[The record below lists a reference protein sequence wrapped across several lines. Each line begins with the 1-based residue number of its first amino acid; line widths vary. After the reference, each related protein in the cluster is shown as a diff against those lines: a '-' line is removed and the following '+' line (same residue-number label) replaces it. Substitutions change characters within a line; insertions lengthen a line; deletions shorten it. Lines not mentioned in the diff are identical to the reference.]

1 VEGKLVAKHT
11 QKEQRTASKKNIS
24 PIAKRTPAQQ
34 KEMNA
39 AGQLAVREDAALNA
53 IKAKL
58 GIPTNSGSGSNNNG
72 ANPNGSTSTTAT
84 GGGPSAT
91 SGISGG
97 GGMSPQLQ
105 SIVDVF
111 LLRFMRNKKLNID
124 ETMEKLRRR
133 REFEGSLS
141 GISVTPGCVKAL
153 RSGAF
158 HLLGVDVMRRPVL
171 YVRLHIFRSVTEAD
185 EMEKLAIVLLEYV
198 QAVAMHSSSQQEIV
212 LLVAQQDS
220 TWYHAQGMGS
230 TQSELLI
237 ALLSKYYPDLVGLVL
252 IVDAPWATRQRVKTA
267 LASTATSSRAR
278 NLLQIVS
285 KSDLQRFVDVTILPE
300 DLGGRHALGSPHDFS
315 EAVLRHW
322 YATVSLV
329 QQENAGSSSNGSRPL
344 YIPTSAVVGN
354 GAASTSSFRG
364 GGGASRGP
372 SSLMRTNISG
382 LTPRRARGFGAS
394 QHNAGGADAATDD
407 GMCSVISDTDVE
419 VLDDED
425 GGTDTELSA
434 SAAAAGAATGRSGPA
449 GNDQGVSSPSN
460 KGQLQQ
466 ELREERDRRIA
477 LEHELTRLR
486 LGMTIDPATATHLE
500 TALKHIHDEL
510 NVVIGE
516 VITRSKATSATTSGT
531 KRQGGGGGGG
541 PSLHQLI
548 ELTDSQVLKVVQ
560 ERQQVAAMKFAT
572 PPEDRSRSRGGCTL
586 M

>member
-1 VEGKLVAKHT
+1 
-11 QKEQRTASKKNIS
+11 
-24 PIAKRTPAQQ
+24 
-34 KEMNA
+34 MNA

-58 GIPTNSGSGSNNNG
+58 GIATSGGSNHNNNNN
-72 ANPNGSTSTTAT
+72 ANPNGSTSTNNTTGTAAPNNT
-84 GGGPSAT
+84 G
-91 SGISGG
+91 GG
-97 GGMSPQLQ
+97 GGMSSQLQ

-141 GISVTPGCVKAL
+141 GISVTPACVKAL

-171 YVRLHIFRSVTEAD
+171 YIRLHIFRSVTEAE
-185 EMEKLAIVLLEYV
+185 EMEKLAIVLLEYM

-212 LLVAQQDS
+212 LLIAQQDS

-300 DLGGRHALGSPHDFS
+300 DLGGRHALGSPQDFS

-329 QQENAGSSSNGSRPL
+329 QQENAGAAFNGSRPL

-354 GAASTSSFRG
+354 GAAPTSSFRAG

-372 SSLMRTNISG
+372 SSLRTNHNNVSG
-382 LTPRRARGFGAS
+382 LTPRRTRFGAS
-394 QHNAGGADAATDD
+394 HTGTADAVTDD

-419 VLDDED
+419 ILDDED
-425 GGTDTELSA
+425 GTDTELSA
-434 SAAAAGAATGRSGPA
+434 SAAAAGAAAGRAGIAGDLGASGP
-449 GNDQGVSSPSN
+449 SS

-516 VITRSKATSATTSGT
+516 VITRSKATAAVSSSPSGS
-531 KRQGGGGGGG
+531 KRQSGGGNGMNSGG

-572 PPEDRSRSRGGCTL
+572 PPEDRSRSRGGCT
-586 M
+586 MM

>member
-1 VEGKLVAKHT
+1 
-11 QKEQRTASKKNIS
+11 
-24 PIAKRTPAQQ
+24 
-34 KEMNA
+34 MNA

-58 GIPTNSGSGSNNNG
+58 GIPTGSNNNNNG

-84 GGGPSAT
+84 GGTSAAP
-91 SGISGG
+91 GG
-97 GGMSPQLQ
+97 GGMSSQLQ
-105 SIVDVF
+105 SIVDTF

-329 QQENAGSSSNGSRPL
+329 QQENAGSSSRPL

-364 GGGASRGP
+364 GGASRGP
-372 SSLMRTNISG
+372 SSLMRSNNISG

-394 QHNAGGADAATDD
+394 QHNNTGGADAATDD

-425 GGTDTELSA
+425 GTDTELSA

-449 GNDQGVSSPSN
+449 GGDQGVSSPSN

-516 VITRSKATSATTSGT
+516 VITRSKATAATTSGT